1 MPTIKTDLTSLFAQ
15 RNIAKNSQKLTETM
29 QKLATGHRINS
40 AKDDA
45 AGLAISDRFTAQING
60 QNQAIRAAND
70 GISMA
75 QVAEGGLQETTSVL
89 QRMREL
95 AVQSANGIYNDTD
108 RAALSAE
115 FSQLQQQLDDIA
127 ANTEFNGQT
136 LLDGSMAAPGAN
148 ITVGAS
154 GESIEMT
161 IGEATQSA
169 LGTTGLDI
177 ASQENAGLSIEAI
190 DTALEQV
197 GSIRGDLGANQ
208 SELES
213 SIRNLQNVSENL
225 AAAQSRILDAD
236 YAMEVAGL
244 TQASILQQ
252 SGVSVASQA
261 GQLNG
266 QTALSLLS

>member
-1 MPTIKTDLTSLFAQ
+1 MPTIKTDLTSLLAQ
-15 RNIAKNSQKLTETM
+15 RNINKNSQKLAETM

-75 QVAEGGLQETTSVL
+75 QVAEGGLQETTGVL

-95 AVQSANGIYNDTD
+95 AVQSSNGIYNEQD
-108 RAALSAE
+108 RAALNAE

-127 ANTEFNGQT
+127 TNTEFNGQT
-136 LLDGSMAAPGAN
+136 LLDGSMAASGAN
-148 ITVGAS
+148 ITVGAN
-154 GESIEMT
+154 GETVEMT
-161 IGEATQSA
+161 IGDATQGA
-169 LGTTGLDI
+169 LGTAGLDVS
-177 ASQENAGLSIEAI
+177 SQENAGLSIEAI
-190 DTALEQV
+190 DNALTQV
-197 GSIRGDLGANQ
+197 GSIRGDLGASQNQ
-208 SELES
+208 LES
-213 SIRNLQNVSENL
+213 SIQNLQNVAENL
-225 AAAQSRILDAD
+225 AASRSRIMDAD
-236 YAMEVAGL
+236 FAMEAAQM
-244 TQASILQQ
+244 TQSSILQQ
-252 SGVSVASQA
+252 AGVSVASQA